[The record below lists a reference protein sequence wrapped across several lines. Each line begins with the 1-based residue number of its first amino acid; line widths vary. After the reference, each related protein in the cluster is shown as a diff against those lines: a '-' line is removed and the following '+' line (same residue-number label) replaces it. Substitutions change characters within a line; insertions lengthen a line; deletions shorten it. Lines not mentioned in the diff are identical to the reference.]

1 MVGDNLRAGLI
12 AACLN
17 QPTTIRGLATVKYLP
32 LLWANLTRHKTR
44 LVFTLLSVIFAFLLF
59 GMLVAVRQA
68 FTLGANY
75 AGANRLLTMSAVSLT
90 VSLPI
95 GYANRIARVKGVE
108 RVDPQDWVGGYYQN
122 PRNPIFAMAV
132 RTHDFFKVYPE
143 YSIPAAEK
151 QAWLADKRGVIVGAA
166 LAKAY
171 GWKVGQQVPLR
182 SNIWRDKHGGNTW
195 DVTVDGIYTSS
206 QKGGDSQLF
215 MHYQYL
221 DDARAFANNTVSW
234 FVLQIANPAQAGEVA
249 KAVDA
254 LFANSPNETRTS
266 TEKAFVSNFA
276 AQFGDIGTIVTAVMA
291 VVLFTMLLVTVNTMA
306 QSVRERTA
314 ELAVFKALGF
324 GNTRL
329 IGLVLAES
337 LVLTIVG
344 GIIGL
349 ALSYAV
355 IGAIPGT
362 LLQFLPGLYLPAQ
375 GAVLGVVLMLLLGV
389 LAAILPISRAVRLQV
404 VAALRSV

>member
-1 MVGDNLRAGLI
+1 M
-12 AACLN
+12 
-17 QPTTIRGLATVKYLP
+17 
-32 LLWANLTRHKTR
+32 LWANLTRHKTR
-44 LVFTLLSVIFAFLLF
+44 LIFTLLSVVFAFLLF
-59 GMLVAVRQA
+59 GMLMAIRQA

-95 GYANRIARVKGVE
+95 SYGERIARVPGVE
-108 RVDPQDWVGGYYQN
+108 RVDPQDWVGGYYQD

-132 RTHDFFKVYPE
+132 RTRDFFLMYPE

-171 GWKVGQQVPLR
+171 GWKLGQQIPLR
-182 SNIWRDKHGGNTW
+182 SSIWRDTNGNNTW
-195 DVTVDGIYTSS
+195 NVIVDGIYTSS
-206 QKGGDSQLF
+206 QKGGDNQLF

-221 DDARAFANNTVSW
+221 DDARAFANNSVSW
-234 FVLQIANPAQAGEVA
+234 FVLQIAKPSEAGEVA

-276 AQFGDIGTIVTAVMA
+276 AQFGDIGTIVIAVVT
-291 VVLFTMLLVTVNTMA
+291 VVLFTMLLVTVNTMM

-314 ELAVFKALGF
+314 ELAVLKALGF
-324 GNTRL
+324 GNARL
-329 IGLVLAES
+329 IGMVLAES
-337 LVLTIVG
+337 LVLTLAG
-344 GIIGL
+344 GIVGL

-355 IGAIPGT
+355 IGAIPGS
-362 LLQFLPGLYLPAQ
+362 LLQFLPGLYVPPQ
-375 GAVLGVVLMLLLGV
+375 GAGLGILLMLLLGV
-389 LAAILPISRAVRLQV
+389 LAAALPVSRALRLNMV
-404 VAALRSV
+404 TALRSAG

>member
-1 MVGDNLRAGLI
+1 M
-12 AACLN
+12 
-17 QPTTIRGLATVKYLP
+17 KYLP

>member
-1 MVGDNLRAGLI
+1 M
-12 AACLN
+12 
-17 QPTTIRGLATVKYLP
+17 KYLP
-32 LLWANLTRHKTR
+32 LLWANLSRHKTR
-44 LVFTLLSVIFAFLLF
+44 LIFTLLSVVFAFLLF
-59 GMLVAVRQA
+59 GMLMAIRQA

-95 GYANRIARVKGVE
+95 SYGERIARVKGVE
-108 RVDPQDWVGGYYQN
+108 RVDPQTWVGGYYQD

-132 RTHDFFKVYPE
+132 RTRNFFEMYPE
-143 YSIPAAEK
+143 YSIPAA
-151 QAWLADKRGVIVGAA
+151 QQRAWLADKRGVIVGAA

-171 GWKVGQQVPLR
+171 GWKVGQQVPLH
-182 SNIWRDKHGGNTW
+182 SNIWRQTGGGNTW
-195 DVTVDGIYTSS
+195 DVVVDGIYTSS
-206 QKGGDSQLF
+206 QKGGDNELF

-234 FVLQIANPAQAGEVA
+234 FVLQIADPSQAGEVA
-249 KAVDA
+249 KAVDT

-276 AQFGDIGTIVTAVMA
+276 AQFGDIGAIVTAVVA

-306 QSVRERTA
+306 KSVRERTA
-314 ELAVFKALGF
+314 ELAVLKTLGF
-324 GNTRL
+324 GNLRL
-329 IGLVLAES
+329 VALVLAES
-337 LVLTIVG
+337 LVLTLAG
-344 GIIGL
+344 GIVGL

-355 IGAIPGT
+355 IAAIPGT

-375 GAVLGVVLMLLLGV
+375 GAILGVLLMLLLGV
-389 LAAILPISRAVRLQV
+389 LAAALPMNRAVRLQV
-404 VAALRSV
+404 VAALRSAG

>member
-1 MVGDNLRAGLI
+1 M
-12 AACLN
+12 
-17 QPTTIRGLATVKYLP
+17 KYLP

-44 LVFTLLSVIFAFLLF
+44 LVFTLLSVVFAFLLF
-59 GMLVAVRQA
+59 GMLMAIRQA

-90 VSLPI
+90 VALPI
-95 GYANRIARVKGVE
+95 SYGERIAHVKGIQ
-108 RVDPQDWVGGYYQN
+108 RVNPQAWVGGYYQD

-132 RTHDFFKVYPE
+132 RSNNFFEVYPE
-143 YSIPAAEK
+143 YSIPSAEK
-151 QAWLADKRGVIVGAA
+151 QTWLEDKRGVIVGAA
-166 LAKAY
+166 LAKGY
-171 GWKVGQQVPLR
+171 GWKLGQQIPLR
-182 SNIWRDKHGGNTW
+182 SNIWRDANGHNTW
-195 DVTVDGIYTSS
+195 EVTVDGIYTSN
-206 QKGGDSQLF
+206 QKGGDNQLF

-266 TEKAFVSNFA
+266 TEQAFVANFA
-276 AQFGDIGTIVTAVMA
+276 AQFGDIGAIVTAVVA

-314 ELAVFKALGF
+314 ELALMKALGF
-324 GNTRL
+324 GNGRL
-329 IGLVLAES
+329 AAFVLLES
-337 LVLTIVG
+337 LVLTLVG

-349 ALSYAV
+349 ALAYAV
-355 IGAIPGT
+355 IKAIPGA
-362 LLQFLPGLYLPAQ
+362 LLQFLPGLYLPAPAA
-375 GAVLGVVLMLLLGV
+375 GLGVLLMLLLGV
-389 LAAILPISRAVRLQV
+389 LAALLPVGRAVRLQV
-404 VAALRSV
+404 VAALRSA

>member
-1 MVGDNLRAGLI
+1 M
-12 AACLN
+12 
-17 QPTTIRGLATVKYLP
+17 KYLT
-32 LLWANLTRHKTR
+32 LLWANLTRRKTR
-44 LVFTLLSVIFAFLLF
+44 LVFTLLSVVFAFLLF
-59 GMLVAVRQA
+59 GMLMAIRQA

-75 AGANRLLTMSAVSLT
+75 AGANRLMTMSAVSLT
-90 VSLPI
+90 VALPI
-95 GYANRIARVKGVE
+95 NYGDRIAQVQGVE
-108 RVDPQDWVGGYYQN
+108 RVDPQAWVGGYYQD

-132 RTHDFFKVYPE
+132 RADNFFPIYPE
-143 YSIPAAEK
+143 YHIPLIER

-171 GWKVGQQVPLR
+171 GWKLGQQIPLR
-182 SNIWRDKHGGNTW
+182 SNIWRDANGHNTW
-195 DVTVDGIYTSS
+195 QVTVDAIYTSD
-206 QKGGDSQLF
+206 QKGGDNQLF

-234 FVLQIANPAQAGEVA
+234 FVLQIANPTQAGEVA
-249 KAVDA
+249 QTVDA

-276 AQFGDIGTIVTAVMA
+276 AQFGDIGSIVTAVVT

-314 ELAVFKALGF
+314 ELAVMKALGF
-324 GNTRL
+324 GNARL
-329 IGLVLAES
+329 IGMVLAES
-337 LVLTIVG
+337 LALTLVG

-355 IGAIPGT
+355 ITAIPGA
-362 LLQFLPGLYLPAQ
+362 LLQFLPGLYLPAEAA
-375 GAVLGVVLMLLLGV
+375 GLGVLLMLLLGV
-389 LAAILPISRAVRLQV
+389 LAAALPVSRAVRLQV
-404 VAALRSV
+404 VAALRSVG

>member
-1 MVGDNLRAGLI
+1 M
-12 AACLN
+12 
-17 QPTTIRGLATVKYLP
+17 KYLP

-59 GMLVAVRQA
+59 GMLMAIRQA

-95 GYANRIARVKGVE
+95 SYGERIARVKGVE
-108 RVDPQDWVGGYYQN
+108 RVNPQDWVGGYYQD
-122 PRNPIFAMAV
+122 PSNPIFAMAV
-132 RTHDFFKVYPE
+132 RSHDFFEVYPE

-171 GWKVGQQVPLR
+171 GWKVGQQIPLR
-182 SNIWRDKHGGNTW
+182 SNIWRDSKGSNTW

-234 FVLQIANPAQAGEVA
+234 FVLQIANPADAGEVA
-249 KAVDA
+249 KTVDA

-276 AQFGDIGTIVTAVMA
+276 AQFGDIGTIVTAVVA

-314 ELAVFKALGF
+314 ELAVLKALGF
-324 GNTRL
+324 GNARL
-329 IGLVLAES
+329 IGLVLVES
-337 LVLTIVG
+337 LLLTLVG

-355 IGAIPGT
+355 IGAIPSR

-375 GAVLGVVLMLLLGV
+375 GVVLGVLLMLLLGV
-389 LAAILPISRAVRLQV
+389 SAAVLPVSRTVRLQV

>member
-1 MVGDNLRAGLI
+1 M
-12 AACLN
+12 
-17 QPTTIRGLATVKYLP
+17 
-32 LLWANLTRHKTR
+32 LWANLTRHKTR
-44 LVFTLLSVIFAFLLF
+44 LVFTLLSVVFAFLLF
-59 GMLVAVRQA
+59 GMLMAIRQA

-95 GYANRIARVKGVE
+95 SYGERIAQVKGVV
-108 RVDPQDWVGGYYQN
+108 RVDPQDWVGGYYQD

-132 RTHDFFKVYPE
+132 RTHDFFEMYPE
-143 YSIPAAEK
+143 YSIPAAQQ

-171 GWKVGQQVPLR
+171 GWKIGQQIPLR
-182 SNIWRDKHGGNTW
+182 SNIWRDAKGNNTW
-195 DVTVDGIYTSS
+195 DVTVEGIYTSS
-206 QKGGDSQLF
+206 QKGGDNQLF

-234 FVLQIANPAQAGEVA
+234 FVVQIANPAQAGEVA
-249 KAVDA
+249 QVVDT
-254 LFANSPNETRTS
+254 LFANSANETRTS

-276 AQFGDIGTIVTAVMA
+276 AQFGDIGAIVTAVVA

-314 ELAVFKALGF
+314 ELAVLKALGF
-324 GNTRL
+324 GNARL

-337 LVLTIVG
+337 LTLTLIG
-344 GIIGL
+344 GIVGL

-355 IGAIPGT
+355 IGAIPGA

-375 GAVLGVVLMLLLGV
+375 GAGLGVLLMLLLGA
-389 LAAILPISRAVRLQV
+389 LAALLPVSRTVRLQV
-404 VAALRSV
+404 VTALRSAG

>member
-1 MVGDNLRAGLI
+1 
-12 AACLN
+12 
-17 QPTTIRGLATVKYLP
+17 VKYLP

-59 GMLVAVRQA
+59 GMLMAIRQA

-75 AGANRLLTMSAVSLT
+75 AGADRLMTMSAVSLT
-90 VSLPI
+90 VALPI
-95 GYANRIARVKGVE
+95 SYSDRIAQVKGIE
-108 RVDPQDWVGGYYQN
+108 RVNPQAWVGGYYQD

-132 RTHDFFKVYPE
+132 RTHNFFEVYPE
-143 YSIPAAEK
+143 YSMPAAEK
-151 QAWLADKRGVIVGAA
+151 KAWLADKRGVIVGAA

-171 GWKVGQQVPLR
+171 GWKVGQQIPLR
-182 SNIWRDKHGGNTW
+182 SNIWRDANGHNTW
-195 DVTVDGIYTSS
+195 EVTLDGIYTSS
-206 QKGGDSQLF
+206 QKGGDNQLF

-234 FVLQIANPAQAGEVA
+234 FVLQIANPAEAGNVA

-276 AQFGDIGTIVTAVMA
+276 AQFGDIGTIVTAVVA

-314 ELAVFKALGF
+314 EFAVLKALGF
-324 GNTRL
+324 GNLRL
-329 IGLVLAES
+329 VGLVLVES
-337 LVLTIVG
+337 LLLTLVG

-355 IGAIPGT
+355 IGAIPGA
-362 LLQFLPGLYLPAQ
+362 LLQFLPGLYLPTAAA
-375 GAVLGVVLMLLLGV
+375 GLGVLLMLLLGV
-389 LAAILPISRAVRLQV
+389 LAAVLPVSRAVRLQV